1 MRREL
6 KQTGSRTKK
15 GLTLTEVVVASALLI
30 IGVVPILK
38 GLTGSHLTSAILEQ
52 KTQALVMAQA
62 KMDEIKARSIN
73 NYSTNFGENNTP
85 LGNSYICTVADIPD
99 GPDIRTITVSV
110 GYNDDGNSVLASDE
124 IDVELSTKI
133 AKRI

>member
-1 MRREL
+1 MRRKL
-6 KQTGSRTKK
+6 KQTGSRTRK

-30 IGVVPILK
+30 IAVVPILK

-52 KTQALVMAQA
+52 KTQALILAQA

-73 NYSTNFGENNTP
+73 NYSTNFGENNASLGGSYLCSVTDTP
-85 LGNSYICTVADIPD
+85 GGS
-99 GPDIRTITVSV
+99 DIRTITVSV
-110 GYNDDGNSVLASDE
+110 GYDDDGNNILVPSE